1 MDKELTIAE
10 LRELIKYLPDNATVR
25 ICNGHA
31 IWSVTSY
38 EYEANPYGDDYTGII
53 LTNSNIPK

>member
-1 MDKELTIAE
+1 MTIAE

-31 IWSVTSY
+31 IWPVTSY